1 MCRLICKWLATS
13 VEVFVH
19 VLHVYALLYD
29 YDYNFLPHLMKVSSL
44 NHGGKGETVNL
55 DLRCPGW
62 DIGGS
67 K

>member
-19 VLHVYALLYD
+19 ALLYD
-29 YDYNFLPHLMKVSSL
+29 YDFLPHLMKSSSL